1 MAYRNQV
8 AAWFFIKWGKYMKN
22 KDLLRLQQTEE
33 SVGRFREFIDIDPP
47 RRGWIRA
54 IQEALGVTNVQLAK
68 RLKLKPQ
75 TIEDMQ
81 HYEVS
86 GTIKLQTLRKLAEA
100 LGCRVVYAVVPP
112 KPLHEMRRDRAYAIA
127 NRQLRPVSHSMKLE
141 AQGISDTEEQR
152 ALERLVEELLN
163 GNLKKLWE

>member
-1 MAYRNQV
+1 
-8 AAWFFIKWGKYMKN
+8 MKD

-33 SVGRFREFIDIDPP
+33 AVRRFRDLINIDSP

-54 IQEALGVTNVQLAK
+54 IQEALGVTNVQLAR

-81 HYEVS
+81 QYEVS

-112 KPLHEMRRDRAYAIA
+112 KPLDEMRRDRAYAIA
-127 NRQLRPVSHSMKLE
+127 SRQLRPVSHSMKLE
-141 AQGISDTEEQR
+141 AQGVGAHEQ
-152 ALERLVEELLN
+152 ERQRKLLAETLLR
-163 GNLKKLWE
+163 GSSRKLWK

>member
-1 MAYRNQV
+1 
-8 AAWFFIKWGKYMKN
+8 MKD
-22 KDLLRLQQTEE
+22 KDLLRLKQTEE
-33 SVGRFREFIDIDPP
+33 SIVPFRALLNKDIP

-100 LGCRVVYAVVPP
+100 LDCRVVYAVVPP
-112 KPLHEMRRDRAYAIA
+112 KPLDAMRRDRAQEIA
-127 NRQLRPVSHSMKLE
+127 SRQLRHVAHSMKLE
-141 AQGISDTEEQR
+141 DQGISETEEQR
-152 ALERLVEELLN
+152 VLDRLIEELLN
-163 GNLKKLWE
+163 GNPKKLWE

>member
-1 MAYRNQV
+1 
-8 AAWFFIKWGKYMKN
+8 MKN
-22 KDLLRLQQTEE
+22 KDLLRIQQTEDVV
-33 SVGRFREFIDIDPP
+33 SRFREIIDIERP

-81 HYEVS
+81 HNEVS

-100 LGCRVVYAVVPP
+100 LGCRVMYAVVPP
-112 KPLHEMRRDRAYAIA
+112 KPLDEMRRERAYAIA
-127 NRQLRPVSHSMKLE
+127 KRQLGPVSHSMKLE
-141 AQGISDTEEQR
+141 AQGISDAEEQR

-163 GNLKKLWE
+163 GSPKKLWE